1 MGSTL
6 HDAADALDAF
16 TFSAPDA
23 LGLLPQDLPTD
34 PDLRSTLV
42 LPALP
47 SFDYELPAFTDA
59 ATESDEWEQRVGVAA
74 IAMIDHLFR
83 QVDEKMAPLS
93 TLFRGAQNTTADS
106 TRKQHRAWVASE
118 LLTTGALGEKVSE
131 AALER
136 TANADPRHLRYA
148 AAMRRLE
155 DAYNRLW
162 ADRRALERML
172 AERDHRI
179 GTYNTEMRNT
189 R

>member
-1 MGSTL
+1 MATTL
-6 HDAADALDAF
+6 HDAADAIDAF

-23 LGLLPQDLPTD
+23 LGLLPQDLPAD
-34 PDLRSTLV
+34 GHLRETLA

-47 SFDYELPAFTDA
+47 TFDYEVPAFTEG
-59 ATESDEWEQRVGVAA
+59 ATNSDEWEQRVGVAA

-83 QVDEKMAPLS
+83 QVDDKMAPLS

-106 TRKQHRAWVASE
+106 TRKQHRAWVA
-118 LLTTGALGEKVSE
+118 GEIQASRPTEKFAE
-131 AALER
+131 ATLER
-136 TANADPRHLRYA
+136 LANADPRHLRYA
-148 AAMRRLE
+148 AAIRRLE

-162 ADRRALERML
+162 RDRRALERMI

-179 GTYNTEMRNT
+179 GTYNTELRNT